1 MHLAVELYKKIL
13 KGELKK
19 FPNRF
24 WVDSGAEENAA
35 AITRYFIEEI
45 LKWKEEDVKKNLTEL
60 VFRKNKLSGMLEYT
74 FNRSPFK
81 AIDNAYPGIYK
92 EWDFKAAP
100 KHIWENEEKRNAAI
114 KDLLI
119 KVKKTD
125 ILDLTNIDFLENGL
139 GGLLDYL
146 TKNREF
152 KNINKEYVENGVPL
166 IQERELK
173 ISFNKSG
180 GTAKNGITPRL
191 TIPISWI
198 KELGI
203 TEENRAVVA
212 ILEDGKI
219 IIKPKKI

>member
-13 KGELKK
+13 TGELKR

-24 WVDSGAEENAA
+24 WVDPGAEENAA
-35 AITRYFIEEI
+35 AITRYLIEDI
-45 LKWKEEDVKKNLTEL
+45 LKWDEEDVKKNLSEL

-74 FNRSPFK
+74 FGRSPFK
-81 AIDNAYPGIYK
+81 AIDNAYPGKYK

-100 KHIWENEEKRNAAI
+100 KHIWENEDKRNEAI

-119 KVKKTD
+119 KTKKSD
-125 ILDLTNIDFLENGL
+125 ILDLNNKDFLENGF

-146 TKNREF
+146 TTNREF
-152 KNINKEYVENGVPL
+152 KNIKKEEVEKGL
-166 IQERELK
+166 IINTERILK

-203 TEENRAVVA
+203 TEENREVIAK
-212 ILEDGKI
+212 LEDGKI
-219 IIKPKKI
+219 IIQKNE